1 MSDNRLYSGVDLAQ
15 ATASQKVPVLLVDSS
30 SAGVASLTSPTI
42 VASKNGASNASLSDG
57 TWAELGNGLYTIRLN
72 DTDTDT
78 AGWLAITVSHG
89 SAETAIVLCE
99 ISVSP
104 NEKRTDY
111 IRQRASYRRMT

>member
-1 MSDNRLYSGVDLAQ
+1 MSDNRLYSGVSLAQ
-15 ATASQKVPVLLVDSS
+15 STATQTVPVLLVNSS
-30 SAGVASLTSPTI
+30 SAGVASLTPTI

-72 DTDTDT
+72 ATDTDT

-99 ISVSP
+99 VSISP
-104 NEKRTDY
+104 NEKRIDY
-111 IRQRASYRRMT
+111 IRQRASYRR